1 MIYECIAKRHAVEIS
16 DGREVDL
23 ESGLMTLG

>member
-1 MIYECIAKRHAVEIS
+1 MIYECIAKGHAVEIS

-23 ESGLMTLG
+23 KSGLMTLG